1 MTTVHSRRTKTHQL
15 STKGDRHHKTIGGIF
30 TMKKLFLS
38 FVILIAIAALAACGG
53 SSDETSSSEE
63 SATTKK
69 EVKIGATSGPYS
81 DMVSNAIK
89 PLLEKKNYVVEVVEF
104 SDYVQPNLAL
114 SKGDLDANLFQH
126 KIYMENFAKENKIEL
141 SDVISVPTAPMGI
154 YSKTF
159 TSIDEI
165 ADGAAIAIPNDPT
178 NAARAFLIL
187 EDLGL
192 ITLNADANPLTVSEK
207 DVEKNVKNLVF
218 QPIEAAQLPRAVD
231 GVDLAAVPGNFA
243 LAAKMDLL
251 DALQLENMP
260 DQYRNRVVVDTKNI
274 DSQFAKDLKEVVESE
289 EFEAIIDEDFQGFG
303 KPEWMVNR

>member
-1 MTTVHSRRTKTHQL
+1 MR
-15 STKGDRHHKTIGGIF
+15 
-30 TMKKLFLS
+30 KLFLS
-38 FVILIAIAALAACGG
+38 FVVLIAIAVLAACGG
-53 SSDETSSSEE
+53 NSEEASSSEE
-63 SATTKK
+63 KATEKK

-89 PLLEKKNYVVEVVEF
+89 PLLEEKGYEVEVVEF

-114 SKGDLDANLFQH
+114 SKGDIDANLFQH

-159 TSIDEI
+159 TSVDEI
-165 ADGAAIAIPNDPT
+165 SDGADIAIPNDPT

-192 ITLNADANPLTVSEK
+192 ISLNADADPLTVSEK

-231 GVDLAAVPGNFA
+231 SVDLAAVPGNFA

-251 DALQLENMP
+251 DALQLENML

-274 DSQFAKDLKEVVESE
+274 DSQFAKDLKEVVESK
-289 EFEAIIDEDFQGFG
+289 EFETIIDENFQGFG

>member
-1 MTTVHSRRTKTHQL
+1 M
-15 STKGDRHHKTIGGIF
+15 
-30 TMKKLFLS
+30 
-38 FVILIAIAALAACGG
+38 LAACGG
-53 SSDETSSSEE
+53 SSEEASSSEE
-63 SATTKK
+63 KATEKK

-89 PLLEKKNYVVEVVEF
+89 PLLEEKGYEVEVVEF

-114 SKGDLDANLFQH
+114 SKGDIDANLFQH

-159 TSIDEI
+159 TSVDEI
-165 ADGAAIAIPNDPT
+165 SDGADIAIPNDPT

-192 ITLNADANPLTVSEK
+192 ISLNADADPLTVSEK

-231 GVDLAAVPGNFA
+231 SVDLAAVPGNFA

-260 DQYRNRVVVDTKNI
+260 DQYRNRVAVDTKNI

-289 EFEAIIDEDFQGFG
+289 EFETIIDEDFQGFG

>member
-1 MTTVHSRRTKTHQL
+1 MR
-15 STKGDRHHKTIGGIF
+15 
-30 TMKKLFLS
+30 KLFLS
-38 FVILIAIAALAACGG
+38 FVVLIAIAVLAACGG
-53 SSDETSSSEE
+53 NSEEASSSEE
-63 SATTKK
+63 KATEKK

-89 PLLEKKNYVVEVVEF
+89 PLLEEKGYEVEVIEF

-114 SKGDLDANLFQH
+114 SKGDIDANLFQH

-159 TSIDEI
+159 TSVDEI
-165 ADGAAIAIPNDPT
+165 SDGADIAIPNDPT

-187 EDLGL
+187 ENLGL
-192 ITLNADANPLTVSEK
+192 ISLNADADPLTVSEK

-231 GVDLAAVPGNFA
+231 SVDLAAVPGNFA

-289 EFEAIIDEDFQGFG
+289 EFETIIDEDFQGFG